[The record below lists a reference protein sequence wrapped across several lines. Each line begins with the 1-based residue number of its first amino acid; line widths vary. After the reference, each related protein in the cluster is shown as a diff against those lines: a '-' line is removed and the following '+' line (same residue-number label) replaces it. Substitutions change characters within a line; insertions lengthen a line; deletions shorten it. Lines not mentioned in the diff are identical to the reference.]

1 MEALRFTGAIR
12 RRPIMRQRFLVAV
25 ILSLT
30 ALSARA
36 QGVAVASLQIT
47 DTSNNTYSAWVGY
60 IDLANYGKL
69 FQPVVRGSACNQ
81 CKQYP
86 SVTLLDTKTFS
97 TSFPNI
103 VVAVTAN
110 SGLGLKNFVNGDCES
125 TADGLIISN
134 GQLVN
139 PPGYQGPVLYFPTI
153 GSPVITA
160 GPLPALNTIQWAVAG
175 SAVINNDCT
184 CGQLGTLLVSNGA
197 PGTCAVPKSAI
208 KAARGAAGL
217 TANGVL
223 ILAIVQG
230 TEGSSGMTTAQFAQ
244 LLIGLGAYDAV
255 NFDGGG
261 STAFIWNPGAITL
274 TEETSLHALA
284 TGGAGFNVTP
294 SWQSVSSRFNV
305 PSCTTCTSYRPVY
318 ANLGIQLVK

>member
-1 MEALRFTGAIR
+1 
-12 RRPIMRQRFLVAV
+12 MRQRFLAAIILLLAV
-25 ILSLT
+25 S
-30 ALSARA
+30 AARA
-36 QGVAVASLQIT
+36 QGVAVASLNII
-47 DTSNNTYSAWVGY
+47 DSSSNTYSGWVGY
-60 IDLANYGKL
+60 IDLANYEKS
-69 FQPVVRGSACNQ
+69 FRPVVRGSACNQ

-110 SGLGLKNFVNGDCES
+110 SGLGLPQFKNGICTS
-125 TADGLIISN
+125 TVDGLIISN
-134 GQLVN
+134 GALVN
-139 PPGYQGPVLYFPTI
+139 PPGYQGPVLYFPMN
-153 GSPVITA
+153 GSPAITA

-175 SAVINNDCT
+175 STITNNDCP

-197 PGTCAVPKSAI
+197 PGLCAVPKSAI

-217 TANGVL
+217 TGNGVL

-230 TEGSSGMTTAQFAQ
+230 TEGNSGMTTAQFAQ
-244 LLIGLGAYDAV
+244 LLIGLGAYNAV

-261 STAFIWNPGAITL
+261 STAFIWNPSALAL
-274 TEETSLHALA
+274 TEEGSLHALA
-284 TGGAGFNVTP
+284 TGGGGFTVTP
-294 SWQSVSSRFNV
+294 SWQSVSSGFNV
-305 PSCTTCTSYRPVY
+305 PSCTTCTTYRPVY